1 MSTLAPPAPPAPPA
15 EETATAP
22 PPAPAKASSRPDPR
36 FNGRDFFAS
45 LGDVPLERVLFHPPP
60 GTVPL
65 LLHEAIDGRVDGVLV
80 ELVNRTL
87 VEKPMGMK
95 ESRIGGNFHT
105 FLNVYVRQHNLGF
118 VAMADG
124 IVKMPGG
131 NRRMPDVAVFLKTDY
146 PDGVRP
152 EENATSLPPR
162 LVVEIISEGNTEA
175 EMAMKLVEY
184 FASGCRLAY
193 LVYPETKT
201 ARRYT
206 SPADV
211 TEIAADGTLDGGD
224 VLPGFTVEL
233 ASIFEE

>member
-1 MSTLAPPAPPAPPA
+1 MSTLAPPA
-15 EETATAP
+15 EGTATAP
-22 PPAPAKASSRPDPR
+22 PPAPAKVSSLPDPR

-45 LGDVPLERVLFHPPP
+45 LGDVPIERVLFYPPP
-60 GTVPL
+60 GTVNGAY
-65 LLHEAIDGRVDGVLV
+65 HEAIDGRVDGVLV

-87 VEKPMGMK
+87 VEKPMGQE
-95 ESRIGGNFHT
+95 ESILGVSLLLPVAT
-105 FLNVYVRQHNLGF
+105 FVKQHKLGH

-124 IVKMPGG
+124 IAKMSGG
-131 NRRMPDVAVFLKTDY
+131 NRRQPDIAVYLKADY
-146 PDGVRP
+146 PGGVRP
-152 EENATSLPPR
+152 KENATSLPPR

-206 SPADV
+206 SPTQV
-211 TEIAADGTLDGGD
+211 TDIAADGTLDGGD